1 MLDGFDPLRYID
13 TMIRRRFFLPVLVVF
28 LLLSACTPQFKP
40 LSRPNGVAVLEDGS
54 LYVTDF
60 GNYRIVHLSPE
71 GKLLDTIGSFGP
83 AAGQIYY
90 AWDLALGPQGQLYL
104 GNVVRDNEGIRH
116 DGILSFDRN
125 GSFLQEFGGTS
136 YTAETEAHAYLPYG
150 LDVDDAGRVYTADYR
165 AATLRI
171 FDPMGEKLLEYPI
184 AETAGEG
191 LEMNPG
197 DVAFDDQR
205 GLLYLTDF
213 TYGAVLQY
221 ELRYDAAGQPQLTFR
236 QRIGEFGDRPGQ
248 FGFPQ
253 NLAVDDESGWL
264 YVGDQGNRRVQ
275 VFDAEGKFVN
285 TFRPEVS
292 DWQVMGLALGRDG
305 WVYAADALNHC
316 VWAFDAQGRMRLKVE
331 LKP

>member
-1 MLDGFDPLRYID
+1 M
-13 TMIRRRFFLPVLVVF
+13 TRRCSFLLVLAFF

-60 GNYRIVHLSPE
+60 GNYRIVHLSSD
-71 GKLLDTIGSFGP
+71 GKLLDSLGSFGP

-90 AWDLALGPQGQLYL
+90 AWDLALGPQGDLFF
-104 GNVVRDNEGIRH
+104 GNVVRDNEGVRH
-116 DGILSFDRN
+116 DGVLSFDRS
-125 GSFLQEFGGTS
+125 GGFLQEFGSTS

-165 AATLRI
+165 ATTLRI
-171 FDPMGEKLLEYPI
+171 FDPEGKKLLEYAI
-184 AETAGEG
+184 AETAAEG

-205 GLLYLTDF
+205 SLLYVTDF

-221 ELRYDAAGQPQLTFR
+221 DLHYDAAGQPLLTFR

-253 NLAVDDESGWL
+253 NLAVDDDSGRV
-264 YVGDQGNRRVQ
+264 YIGDQGNRRVQ
-275 VFDAEGKFVN
+275 VFDADGNFIN
-285 TFRPEVS
+285 TFRPDVP
-292 DWQVMGLALGRDG
+292 DWQVMGLALGPNG

-316 VWAFDAQGRMRLKVE
+316 VWAFDPQGQVRLKVE